1 MITDPVA
8 DLLTRIRNANMAN
21 LEVVETAAS
30 RLKANIV
37 KVLKEEGYIKNF
49 RLVRAD
55 GKHFL
60 RIYLKLEKVNG
71 KKAITNLKRESRPG
85 LRRYVGVEEI
95 PRVLGGA
102 GTVILSTPQGVVTGR
117 HAKKLRVGGELL
129 CTVW

>member
-1 MITDPVA
+1 MVTDPVA

-21 LEVVETAAS
+21 LEVVEAPAS
-30 RLKANIV
+30 RIKANIA

-60 RIYLKLEKVNG
+60 RVYLNLQLENG

-85 LRRYVGVEEI
+85 LRRYVNVDDI
-95 PRVLGGA
+95 PRVLNGA
-102 GTVILSTPQGVVTGR
+102 GTVILTTPKGVITGR
-117 HAKKLRVGGELL
+117 QAKKMRVGGELL
-129 CTVW
+129 CSVW